1 MHVHSEKQSVALVSM
16 LASAGLALAKLVAGL
31 MTGSLGI
38 ISEAVHSFTDFCA
51 TVITFF
57 AVRLGDQPPDE
68 RHHYGHAKFESVAAL
83 AETGLLLATTTWIAY
98 EAIHRLLTG
107 ETEILLT
114 WWAAAIIV
122 ASIIIDFFRSRALG
136 RVAKATSSEALA
148 ADALNF
154 ASDMWSSLAVLIGLA
169 AAWLGHSAAD
179 SIAALIVA
187 AVMMVAALRL
197 GKRTFDTLLDA
208 APGGA
213 TEAIRKIVEATDGV
227 LSLVRLRIRPAGATL
242 FTGVLVTV
250 PRTMPVDDMIALRE
264 KIARDI
270 KALYPNADVTVTAD
284 PVALDDESISERVRL
299 ISQRQGLAIHHLTVQ
314 RVGIRTAVSFDLEVD
329 GKMTLETAHEK
340 ATALEAA
347 IRRELG
353 EDVEVESHIEPLP
366 ERILPGEDLS
376 TPGKEKIEMMLRTL
390 VVDESRMSDIHNVRV
405 RRNSEGLFV
414 HYHCRFDPTQ
424 TIETVH
430 DVIDRIETE
439 LQHEEPRIKRVIAH
453 AEPVGRARH

>member
-1 MHVHSEKQSVALVSM
+1 MA
-16 LASAGLALAKLVAGL
+16 ASAGLVVAKLVAGL
-31 MTGSLGI
+31 LTGSLGI
-38 ISEAVHSFTDFCA
+38 LSEAVHSFTDFCA

-57 AVRLGDQPPDE
+57 AVRLSDQPPDE

-83 AETGLLLATTTWIAY
+83 AETGLLFATTGWIAY
-98 EAIHRLLTG
+98 EAIHRLLSG
-107 ETEILLT
+107 ETELFLT
-114 WWAAAIIV
+114 WWAVGVIL
-122 ASIIIDFFRSRALG
+122 ASIVIDFFRSRALS

-154 ASDMWSSLAVLIGLA
+154 TSDMWSSFAVLLGLA
-169 AAWLGHSAAD
+169 AAWFGYPAAD

-187 AVMMVAALRL
+187 AVMMVAAFRL

-213 TEAIRKIVEATDGV
+213 TEDIRKIVEATEGV
-227 LSLVRLRIRPAGATL
+227 LSLARLRIRPAGATL

-250 PRTMPVDDMIALRE
+250 RRTMPIDDMIALRE

-270 KALYPNADVTVTAD
+270 KAAYPNADVTVTTD

-299 ISQRQGLAIHHLTVQ
+299 IAQRQGLAIHHLTIQ

-329 GKMTLETAHEK
+329 GQMALEAAHEK
-340 ATALEAA
+340 ATMLEAA

-366 ERILPGEDLS
+366 EKILPGEDL
-376 TPGKEKIEMMLRTL
+376 TAQGKTEIETLLRQL
-390 VVDESRMSDIHNVRV
+390 VAGERRVSDIHNVRV

-414 HYHCRFDPTQ
+414 HYHCRFDPQ
-424 TIETVH
+424 ETIETVH
-430 DVIDRIETE
+430 EIIDRIETE
-439 LQHEEPRIKRVIAH
+439 LQHARPEIKRVIAH
-453 AEPVGRARH
+453 AEPIGRALH

>member
-16 LASAGLALAKLVAGL
+16 FASAGLALAKLAAGL
-31 MTGSLGI
+31 LTGSLGI
-38 ISEAVHSFTDFCA
+38 LSEAVHSFTDFCA

-57 AVRLGDQPPDE
+57 AVRLSDQPPDE

-83 AETGLLLATTTWIAY
+83 VETGLLLATTVWIAY

-107 ETEILLT
+107 ETEILLA
-114 WWAAAIIV
+114 WWAAAIII
-122 ASIIIDFFRSRALG
+122 ASIVIDFFRSRALS

-154 ASDMWSSLAVLIGLA
+154 STDMWSSLAVLIGLA
-169 AAWLGHSAAD
+169 ATWLGHSAAD

-187 AVMMVAALRL
+187 TFMMVAALRL
-197 GKRTFDTLLDA
+197 GKRTLDTLLDA

-213 TEAIRKIVEATDGV
+213 TEDIRKIVEATDGV

-242 FTGVLVTV
+242 FTGVVVTV
-250 PRTMPVDDMIALRE
+250 PRTMPVDDMIALRQ

-270 KALYPNADVTVTAD
+270 KTLYPNADVTVTAD
-284 PVALDDESISERVRL
+284 PVALDDESIAERVRL
-299 ISQRQGLAIHHLTVQ
+299 IAQRQGLAIHHLTIQ

-340 ATALEAA
+340 ATMLEAA

-366 ERILPGEDLS
+366 EKVLPGEDLPA
-376 TPGKEKIEMMLRTL
+376 PGKEKIETMLRRL
-390 VVDESRMSDIHNVRV
+390 VAGESRISDIHNVRV

-414 HYHCRFDPTQ
+414 HYHCRFDPAE

-430 DVIDRIETE
+430 EIIDRIETE
-439 LQHEEPRIKRVIAH
+439 LQHEAPRIKRVIAH
-453 AEPVGRARH
+453 AEPLGRAWH